1 MAKPGAKVY
10 LDWLDPVSGKRVREI
25 AGVAPRE
32 AKDAWLRKSKFLA
45 GEIEEDEQA
54 QSPPENRAIDD
65 AIERYLVEVKATK
78 GAATLKAYKRDLQWF
93 RKHYVSRLLRDD
105 AMALFAA
112 GREERS
118 NQKTINRRVIVIPY
132 GPAEKE

>member
-65 AIERYLVEVKATK
+65 AIEKVPR
-78 GAATLKAYKRDLQWF
+78 
-93 RKHYVSRLLRDD
+93 
-105 AMALFAA
+105 
-112 GREERS
+112 
-118 NQKTINRRVIVIPY
+118 
-132 GPAEKE
+132 